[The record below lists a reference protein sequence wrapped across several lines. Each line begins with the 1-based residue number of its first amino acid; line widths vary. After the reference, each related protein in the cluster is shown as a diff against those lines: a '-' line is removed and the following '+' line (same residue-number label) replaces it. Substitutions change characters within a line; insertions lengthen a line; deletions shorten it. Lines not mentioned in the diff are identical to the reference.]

1 MLGFIYILSA
11 IAFVLFGLVILTLYK
26 KICLRNRTYVIQK
39 DVEKQV
45 ELPPID
51 TNMEFKKESVQK
63 DSGKLID
70 TTV

>member
-11 IAFVLFGLVILTLYK
+11 IAFVLFVLVILTLYK

-51 TNMEFKKESVQK
+51 TNMEFKEESVQE